1 MSNNEPKLDPRVQR
15 TRGLLRKAL
24 IDLIPE
30 KGYSAITIQDIT
42 DRATLNR
49 ATFYLHYR
57 DKLDL
62 LEDVFNEIMAEA
74 VWLPPDDGIAGLGS
88 ALISIESVFDHVAKH
103 AGFFRVMLGEE
114 NIPEFSSRIH
124 AYIETV
130 GLRWFNALQPEEN
143 KILVPP
149 ELAVIYLGSAVEGVL
164 VWWLKNEMPYTSNY
178 MSIQVMRLT
187 VLGLHRSLGLDLQ
200 QYDELI

>member
-1 MSNNEPKLDPRVQR
+1 MSNNKPELDPRVQR

-30 KGYSAITIQDIT
+30 KGYSSITIQDIT
-42 DRATLNR
+42 DRGTLNR
-49 ATFYLHYR
+49 ATFYLHYQ

-62 LEDVFNEIMAEA
+62 LEDVFNEIMADA
-74 VWLPPDDGIAGLGS
+74 VWLPPDNGVAGLDS

-103 AGFFRVMLGEE
+103 AGFFRVMLGDE
-114 NIPEFSSRIH
+114 NIPEFSNRIH
-124 AYIETV
+124 TYIETV
-130 GLRWFNALQPEEN
+130 GLRWFTALQPEEN

-149 ELAVIYLGSAVEGVL
+149 ELAVIYLGSAVEGLL
-164 VWWLKNEMPYTSNY
+164 VWWLKNEMPYTSHF

-187 VLGLHRSLGLDLQ
+187 VLGLHRSLGLELQ
-200 QYDELI
+200 QYNELI

>member
-1 MSNNEPKLDPRVQR
+1 MSNNKPELDPRVQR

-30 KGYSAITIQDIT
+30 KGYSSITIQEIT
-42 DRATLNR
+42 DRGTLNR
-49 ATFYLHYR
+49 ATFYLHYQ

-62 LEDVFNEIMAEA
+62 LEDAFNEIMADA
-74 VWLPPDDGIAGLGS
+74 VWLPPDNGVAGLDS

-103 AGFFRVMLGEE
+103 AGFFRVMLGDE
-114 NIPEFSSRIH
+114 NIPEFSNRIH
-124 AYIETV
+124 TYIETV
-130 GLRWFNALQPEEN
+130 GLRWFTALQPEES

-149 ELAVIYLGSAVEGVL
+149 ELAVIYLGSAVKGLL
-164 VWWLKNEMPYTSNY
+164 VWWLKNEMPYTSHF

-187 VLGLHRSLGLDLQ
+187 VLGLHRSLGLELQ
-200 QYDELI
+200 QDDELM